1 VTAYHRGMRAIF
13 VCLGFMM
20 LVAAGRSAEPPAPA
34 QPLFLNQTQ
43 AAWLRDLQ
51 SANPSRRQAAAFAL
65 GYFAQV
71 PGEVVA
77 ALVSALA
84 DEDRFVRETAAQ
96 SLAELGPAA
105 GDVADAVL
113 RRLQQEPDPTVARAL
128 MHTLARLTP
137 WSGPAAA
144 ELRKRAGD
152 PDPLTRQAAV
162 AALRALGRAAG
173 VESLALLRRLV
184 NDPDEGV
191 RLEAA
196 RAIGMLPLTAADG
209 EALLASLLGSEDV
222 LVLVELA
229 ALISRLGS
237 AGQGLAARLRQRAEA
252 WPEADPR
259 RAAVLTALRRPEAQR
274 QPPAQPPAATVP
286 ELLEQWRQRGP
297 ALARRLTAE
306 GILLA
311 EDEHWLRQFIAAGSD
326 ERLRPMLE
334 ELARWH
340 DVPDLA
346 RAARERLGK

>member
-1 VTAYHRGMRAIF
+1 
-13 VCLGFMM
+13 M
-20 LVAAGRSAEPPAPA
+20 LVVVGMAAEPPGPA

-43 AAWLRDLQ
+43 AAWLRALQ
-51 SANPSRRQAAAFAL
+51 AAEPARRQAAAFAL
-65 GYFAQV
+65 GYFTQV
-71 PGEVVA
+71 PENVVA
-77 ALVSALA
+77 GLVKALA

-113 RRLQQEPDPTVARAL
+113 KRLQQEPDPAVARAL
-128 MHTLARLTP
+128 MHALARLTP
-137 WSGPAAA
+137 WSGSAAA

-162 AALRALGRAAG
+162 AALRSLGRAAG
-173 VESLALLRRLV
+173 VETLALLRRIA

-196 RAIGMLPLTAADG
+196 RAIGVQPLAPADG
-209 EALLASLLGSEDV
+209 EALLASLLASEDA
-222 LVLVELA
+222 LVLVETA
-229 ALISRLGS
+229 ALISRLGP

-259 RAAVLTALRRPEAQR
+259 RAAVLAALRQPTPGG
-274 QPPAQPPAATVP
+274 QPPAPPPAASIP
-286 ELLEQWRQRGP
+286 ELVEQWRQRGP
-297 ALARRLTAE
+297 ALARRLTTD

-311 EDEHWLRQFIAAGSD
+311 DDERWLRQLIAAGGD
-326 ERLRPMLE
+326 ERMRPILE
-334 ELARWH
+334 ELARWR

-346 RAARERLGK
+346 RAAREQLGK